1 MQHGDG
7 SQGQEEPGLNV
18 FLSSLRIPFLKL
30 SVLITGSG
38 RRRNSGQTVSK
49 QRCTQDYGNSVG
61 YYLWKYPQVKG
72 KHKTR

>member
-38 RRRNSGQTVSK
+38 PKEELWSDSEQAKMYSGLWEQ
-49 QRCTQDYGNSVG
+49 CWLLSVEISPG
-61 YYLWKYPQVKG
+61 EG
-72 KHKTR
+72 KT